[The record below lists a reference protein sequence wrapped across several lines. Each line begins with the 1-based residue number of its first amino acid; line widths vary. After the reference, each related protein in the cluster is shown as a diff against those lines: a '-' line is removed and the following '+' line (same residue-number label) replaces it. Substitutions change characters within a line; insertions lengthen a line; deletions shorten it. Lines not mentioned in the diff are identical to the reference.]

1 MVELQLEWEGLV
13 PKAGKVET
21 HIEATQTENQLI
33 KAVKAIEKKIDTLNE
48 IEQLD
53 DAHFEFQVAVN
64 KLHDELVT
72 YKDLYASFSAFS
84 SSSGCGG
91 GEPPKKNGRKKD
103 VAPLTA
109 PADKLKS
116 AIQSASD
123 LRLEIPPVIKK
134 ASKVFILDSL
144 TT

>member
-1 MVELQLEWEGLV
+1 MQLAWEELV
-13 PKAGKVET
+13 FKAGKVET

-72 YKDLYASFSAFS
+72 YKDLYRSFSAFS

-91 GEPPKKNGRKKD
+91 GEPPKKKGRKKD
-103 VAPLTA
+103 VAPLSA
-109 PADKLKS
+109 SADSFKS

-123 LRLEIPPVIKK
+123 LRLEIPPVIEKNAK
-134 ASKVFILDSL
+134 IFILDDFMEK
-144 TT
+144 